1 MKRFVTLM
9 MALFIFVAIQVQNL
23 QLHYDFGKDRGYLTS
38 TLEMF
43 RPDKLGS
50 TFFFVDMNYDVNGQ
64 KGVNLAYWE
73 IAREFNISKTP
84 LAAHI
89 EYNGGLFSYKVSDNT
104 YGVPFHD
111 AGLLGIDYIYNN
123 SDFSRGFTLQLL
135 YKYIRDVHDVS
146 FQITGVWYMHMLN
159 NKLTFSGFAD
169 FWKEKTLEGNYIF
182 LTEPQL
188 WYNFNKTLSVGSEV
202 EMSVNFAGHK
212 GFKVC
217 PTAAVK
223 WNF

>member
-1 MKRFVTLM
+1 M
-9 MALFIFVAIQVQNL
+9 MALFIFVAIQAQNL

-104 YGVPFHD
+104 YGVPF
-111 AGLLGIDYIYNN
+111 
-123 SDFSRGFTLQLL
+123 SRCRFTRYRL
-135 YKYIRDVHDVS
+135 Y
-146 FQITGVWYMHMLN
+146 L
-159 NKLTFSGFAD
+159 
-169 FWKEKTLEGNYIF
+169 
-182 LTEPQL
+182 
-188 WYNFNKTLSVGSEV
+188 
-202 EMSVNFAGHK
+202 
-212 GFKVC
+212 
-217 PTAAVK
+217 
-223 WNF
+223 

>member
-1 MKRFVTLM
+1 M
-9 MALFIFVAIQVQNL
+9 MALVLSIALNAQNL
-23 QLHYDFGKDRGYLTS
+23 QVHYDFGKDRGYITS

-50 TFFFVDMNYDVNGQ
+50 TFFFVDMNYHVDGQ

-73 IAREFNISKTP
+73 IAREFNLGKTP

-89 EYNGGLFSYKVSDNT
+89 EYNGGLFSYKVAENS

-123 SDFSRGFTLQLL
+123 NDFSRGFTLQLL
-135 YKYIRDVHDVS
+135 YKYIKDVHDVS

-159 NKLTFSGFAD
+159 RKLTFSGFAD
-169 FWKEKTLEGNYIF
+169 FWKEETINGNYIF

-188 WYNFNKTLSVGSEV
+188 WYNFNKTISVGSEV
-202 EMSVNFAGHK
+202 EMSVNFAGQD
-212 GFKVC
+212 GFKIC

-223 WNF
+223 WTF